1 MAFLNRVGAAAGNS
15 SFSSHNDVLSAS
27 FASGAMPLPTSA
39 SAHSGSP
46 MGSVGATLLA
56 RGLAANRSLTYLN
69 LSSNRIDDDGLTALC
84 DAIKVPSVACSA
96 AVPYC

>member
-1 MAFLNRVGAAAGNS
+1 
-15 SFSSHNDVLSAS
+15 
-27 FASGAMPLPTSA
+27 
-39 SAHSGSP
+39 

-84 DAIKVPSVACSA
+84 DAIKVQGCLLCRR
-96 AVPYC
+96 AVLLILTSCLDAVLRGFR